1 MSSASFDI
9 LRRHSDGSFIWVEA
23 AAELSLAKDRLQQ
36 LYSATPGEYF
46 VFDQKSQ
53 QIVAK
58 IASSIP
64 PGD

>member
-1 MSSASFDI
+1 
-9 LRRHSDGSFIWVEA
+9 VEA

-36 LYSATPGEYF
+36 LYSAMPGEYF